1 MMDELEAKGFNAQ
14 KVCVCDNK
22 CSKSSND
29 VILYYFCFTVLLS
42 VATSAESEK
51 KKKIVKLRFLCN
63 NYGFYNMYI

>member
-51 KKKIVKLRFLCN
+51 KKKKLSNLD
-63 NYGFYNMYI
+63 FYVIIMDFT